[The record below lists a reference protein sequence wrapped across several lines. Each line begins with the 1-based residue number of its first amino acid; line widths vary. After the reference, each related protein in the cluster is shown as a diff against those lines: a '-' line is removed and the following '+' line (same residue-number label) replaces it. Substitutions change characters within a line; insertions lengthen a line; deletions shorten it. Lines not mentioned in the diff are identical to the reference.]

1 MSVCVY
7 CGLQCMFLRTLK
19 NIDFFKGKLKNK
31 KRNHSTLNLVNTGKV
46 SIYERHWSLRF
57 DFAFLQSD
65 YMLFHGIN

>member
-1 MSVCVY
+1 MYV
-7 CGLQCMFLRTLK
+7 FKDFKEHRF
-19 NIDFFKGKLKNK
+19 FFKGKLKNK